1 MASPPPEPADPL
13 SLLASLYVS
22 PFLVRLTA
30 LPRVSG
36 WRLELSEDDGGTWTS
51 LEPGQPGHASP
62 AGAIDAGAQA
72 IAAWRASRISSSEN
86 EIAHYFTNG
95 KLERRKITVTDPDTQ
110 QPREVDGYIALDD
123 NGNPSESVDPLEA
136 IRKSKVV
143 PPRALNRRVL
153 NGRAEI

>member
-1 MASPPPEPADPL
+1 MPP
-13 SLLASLYVS
+13 
-22 PFLVRLTA
+22 TA
-30 LPRVSG
+30 I
-36 WRLELSEDDGGTWTS
+36 E
-51 LEPGQPGHASP
+51 
-62 AGAIDAGAQA
+62 AGAQA
-72 IAAWRASRISSSEN
+72 ITTWRAARVDAGHAEIS
-86 EIAHYFTNG
+86 HYFSQG
-95 KLERRKITVTDPDTQ
+95 RLERRKIIITDPDTQ